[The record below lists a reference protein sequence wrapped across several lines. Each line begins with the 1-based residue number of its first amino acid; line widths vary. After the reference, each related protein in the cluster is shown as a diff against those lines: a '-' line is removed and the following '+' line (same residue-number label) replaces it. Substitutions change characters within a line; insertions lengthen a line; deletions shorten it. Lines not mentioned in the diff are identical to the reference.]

1 MRRNI
6 ALLAGLLSFAMGGV
20 AGAEPPA
27 AAPDPAAHRLD
38 GRTFYGREVVKGNEA
53 QNDAY
58 VFKDG
63 TFEALRWKMFN
74 FQPGPYTTTLEG
86 DSVHF
91 MATSVTAPPQ
101 RLSARWQ
108 GTVSGNHIEVTG
120 VVIEPKGPPSEVI
133 GLATEGEQQVP
144 ALMFVQA
151 LQEMEKLPPLG
162 SPEFEQVGKQRK
174 TEDRILLL
182 GDALVAWSGERWKTT
197 PAETSRRLA
206 AAGDAVDL
214 RHCDVVTE
222 SQLRR
227 LLVPRFLKSLEMT
240 DGWGNPFAVC
250 ADRRKKP
257 GKPLMCVRS
266 AGRDGKFSGT
276 AYTTGKIGTKIGE
289 DFDQDLVW
297 CDGYIVRWTGD

>member
-1 MRRNI
+1 MGRNI
-6 ALLAGLLSFAMGGV
+6 ALLAGLLSFALGG
-20 AGAEPPA
+20 AARAEPPA

-38 GRTFYGREVVKGNEA
+38 GRTFYGRETVKGNEA
-53 QNDAY
+53 QNQIY

-63 TFEALRWKMFN
+63 TFEALRWKMFT
-74 FQPGPYTTTLEG
+74 FQPGPYTTTLER

-91 MATSVTAPPQ
+91 TATTVADRPQGMSV
-101 RLSARWQ
+101 RWQ
-108 GTVSGNHIEVTG
+108 GTVAGNHIEVTG
-120 VVIEPKGPPSEVI
+120 VVLEPKRPPAEVT
-133 GLATEGEQQVP
+133 GSATEGEQQAAV
-144 ALMFVQA
+144 LMFMQT
-151 LQEMEKLPPLG
+151 LREMEKLPPLG
-162 SPEFEQVGKQRK
+162 SPEFAEVDKQRK
-174 TEDRILLL
+174 SEDRINLL
-182 GDALVAWSGERWKTT
+182 GDALVAWSGDRWKTT

-222 SQLRR
+222 SQLQG
-227 LLVPRFLKSLEMT
+227 LLVPRFLKSLEMK
-240 DGWGNPFAVC
+240 DGWGNPLAVC

-276 AYTTGKIGTKIGE
+276 AYTTGKIGTKTGD